1 MDETPRV
8 SAPLTEG
15 AAGQRAPSGRRRLAL
30 FCLAMAPVAALVGL
44 LAWAAVQSGGN
55 PGGLGVNSAPG
66 EEPASGRR
74 APDFAVTTLDGGRVY
89 DNEALH
95 GEYALIDF
103 WSSWCPPCR
112 AEAPDL
118 AAVYEEYE
126 DAPVE
131 FLGVAIWDQTRDV
144 LAHVER
150 YRVSYP
156 NAMDA
161 DGDMVVAFGVRGIP
175 EKYILDREGK
185 IVRKLTGPVSRERLR
200 EILDELLAS
209 DG

>member
-1 MDETPRV
+1 MDDAP
-8 SAPLTEG
+8 SAE
-15 AAGQRAPSGRRRLAL
+15 RAPSGRRRLAL
-30 FCLAMAPVAALVGL
+30 FCLAMTPVAALVGL
-44 LAWAAVQSGGN
+44 LAWGAVQSGGN
-55 PGGLGVNSAPG
+55 PGGLAVNSAPG
-66 EEPASGRR
+66 EEPASGRA
-74 APDFAVTTLDGGRVY
+74 APDFAVTALDGGRVY
-89 DNEALH
+89 DNAALR
-95 GEYALIDF
+95 GKYALIDF

-112 AEAPDL
+112 AEAPAL
-118 AAVYEEYE
+118 AATYEEYR

-144 LAHVER
+144 LAHIER
-150 YRVSYP
+150 YGVGYP
-156 NAMDA
+156 NGMDA

-175 EKYILDREGK
+175 EKYILDRQGS

>member
-1 MDETPRV
+1 M
-8 SAPLTEG
+8 
-15 AAGQRAPSGRRRLAL
+15 AL

-55 PGGLGVNSAPG
+55 PGGLGVNATLG
-66 EEPASGRR
+66 EEAASGRL
-74 APDFAVTTLDGGRVY
+74 APAFAATTLDGGRVY
-89 DNEALH
+89 DNAALH

-131 FLGVAIWDQTRDV
+131 FLGVAIWDRTRDV

-150 YRVSYP
+150 YGVGYP
-156 NAMDA
+156 NAMDE

-175 EKYILDREGK
+175 EKYILDREGR

-200 EILDELLAS
+200 EILDELLAN

>member
-1 MDETPRV
+1 MDDAPPA
-8 SAPLTEG
+8 SAPLTD
-15 AAGQRAPSGRRRLAL
+15 AARAPSGRRRLAL
-30 FCLAMAPVAALVGL
+30 FCLAMAPVAALLGV
-44 LAWAAVQSGGN
+44 LAWGALQSSGN
-55 PGGLGVNSAPG
+55 PGGLAVNAAPG

-74 APDFAVTTLDGGRVY
+74 APDFAAAALDGGRVY
-89 DNEALH
+89 DNDALR
-95 GEYALIDF
+95 GKYALIDF

-118 AAVYEEYE
+118 AAVYEEYK

-131 FLGVAIWDQTRDV
+131 FLGVAIWDETRAV
-144 LAHVER
+144 LSHVER
-150 YRVSYP
+150 YRVGYP

-175 EKYILDREGK
+175 EKYVLDPDGK

-200 EILDELLAS
+200 EILDELLAG

>member
-1 MDETPRV
+1 M
-8 SAPLTEG
+8 
-15 AAGQRAPSGRRRLAL
+15 AL

-55 PGGLGVNSAPG
+55 PGGLGVNATPG
-66 EEPASGRR
+66 EEAASGRR
-74 APDFAVTTLDGGRVY
+74 APAFAITTLDGGRVY
-89 DNEALH
+89 DNAALR

-150 YRVSYP
+150 YGVGYP

-175 EKYILDREGK
+175 EKYILDREGR
-185 IVRKLTGPVSRERLR
+185 IVRKLTGPISRERLR
-200 EILDELLAS
+200 EILDDLLAN